1 MAIYL
6 SRLILDLR
14 HPVVRRSMGDVY
26 QLHRAILSAFPQ
38 APAGAPARE
47 HFGILY
53 RAEAVERAPLLAR
66 LLVQSTALPDWS
78 RLPDRAFG
86 PAPDERGNPATRRVD
101 AEYAR
106 IANGMRFIFR
116 LRANPT
122 KRLHAQRP
130 GREDRLLGK
139 RVALLREDEQL
150 AWLARKG
157 AQHGFQLLTTALHP
171 EIPAVQAAAQATERG
186 RRCPPEGGEALPLT
200 FGATL
205 FTGCLQVTD
214 AESFRQALIG
224 GIGSGKAFGFGLL
237 SLAAYQERIAGSDG

>member
-14 HPVVRRSMGDVY
+14 RPEVRRIMGDVY
-26 QLHRAILSAFPQ
+26 QLHRAILAAFPR
-38 APAGAPARE
+38 APVGAPARE

-53 RAEAVERAPLLAR
+53 RAEAVEREPLLAR
-66 LLVQSTALPDWS
+66 LLIQSTELPDWS
-78 RLPDRAFG
+78 RLPDEVFG

-101 AEYAR
+101 EEYAR
-106 IANGMRFIFR
+106 ITSGMRFIFR

-139 RVALLREDEQL
+139 RVALLREKEQL
-150 AWLARKG
+150 EWLARKG
-157 AQHGFQLLTTALHP
+157 VQHGFLVLNTALHP

-186 RRCPPEGGEALPLT
+186 WRRPPEGGEATRLT

-205 FTGCLQVTD
+205 FTGCLQVTA
-214 AESFRQALIG
+214 AEKFRRALMS

-237 SLAAYQERIAGSDG
+237 SLAAYQEHIAGSDG